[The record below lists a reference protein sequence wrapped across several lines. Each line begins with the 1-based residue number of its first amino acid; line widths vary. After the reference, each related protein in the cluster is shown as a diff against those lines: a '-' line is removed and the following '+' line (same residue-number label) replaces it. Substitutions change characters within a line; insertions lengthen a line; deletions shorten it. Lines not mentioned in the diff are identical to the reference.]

1 MAIIAVKVYTKA
13 SRNEVIEKDG
23 KLLCYVTKSPFKNQ
37 ANKEVIRLLSKFWKI
52 SKSCIVIRRGVKSNI
67 KYIERLC

>member
-1 MAIIAVKVYTKA
+1 MVLIAVKVYTKA

-23 KLLCYVTKSPFKNQ
+23 KVLCYVTKSPVKNQ

-52 SKSCIVIRRGVKSNI
+52 PKSCIVIRRGVKSNI
-67 KYIERLC
+67 KYIEKLC